1 MSLLEVKDLCRTF
14 RQGDTDIHAVG
25 HVSFSMEAGEMLAI
39 VGQSGSGKT
48 TLLNLLG
55 GIDKPSAGQVLLD
68 GRDIHTLS
76 DAEAAKLRRQKIGYI
91 YQDFKLLPILTAK
104 ENIMLPA
111 ILDGKKAPAR
121 VVSALADRL
130 GIGNRLNHLPS
141 QMSGGQRQRLTIARA
156 LVRRPELLILDD
168 SASALDF
175 ATDAALRKALS
186 KLPWK
191 PTVVLISQRVSSIR
205 HADKIVVLDD
215 GHMAGLGTHTQ
226 LQQTCPVYQ
235 EICRSQEKGEASAS

>member
-1 MSLLEVKDLCRTF
+1 MNLLEVKDLCRTF
-14 RQGDTDIHAVG
+14 RQGDTDIHAVD

-55 GIDKPSAGQVLLD
+55 GIDKPTSGQVLLD
-68 GRDIHTLS
+68 GLDIHTLS

-104 ENIMLPA
+104 ENILLPA

-141 QMSGGQRQRLTIARA
+141 QMSGGQRQRVAIARA
-156 LVRRPELLILDD
+156 LINHPSIILADEPTGNLDKESANEILEMLLKLNHEGNTILLVTHEESFADLCPRKITLSDGQIVSDVRR
-168 SASALDF
+168 
-175 ATDAALRKALS
+175 
-186 KLPWK
+186 
-191 PTVVLISQRVSSIR
+191 
-205 HADKIVVLDD
+205 
-215 GHMAGLGTHTQ
+215 
-226 LQQTCPVYQ
+226 
-235 EICRSQEKGEASAS
+235 

>member
-1 MSLLEVKDLCRTF
+1 MNLLEVKDLCRTF
-14 RQGDTDIHAVG
+14 RQGDTDIHAVD
-25 HVSFSMEAGEMLAI
+25 HVSFSMEKGEMLAI

-68 GRDIHTLS
+68 GQDIHTLS

-104 ENIMLPA
+104 ENILLPA

-121 VVSALADRL
+121 VVNALADRL

-141 QMSGGQRQRLTIARA
+141 QMSGGQRQRVAIARA
-156 LVRRPELLILDD
+156 LINHPSIILADEPTGNLDKESANEILEMLLKLNHEGNTILLVTHEESFADLCPRKITLSDGQIVSDVRR
-168 SASALDF
+168 
-175 ATDAALRKALS
+175 
-186 KLPWK
+186 
-191 PTVVLISQRVSSIR
+191 
-205 HADKIVVLDD
+205 
-215 GHMAGLGTHTQ
+215 
-226 LQQTCPVYQ
+226 
-235 EICRSQEKGEASAS
+235 

>member
-14 RQGDTDIHAVG
+14 RQGDTDIHAVD

-55 GIDKPSAGQVLLD
+55 AIDKPSAGQVLLD
-68 GRDIHTLS
+68 GQDIHTLS

-104 ENIMLPA
+104 ENILLPA

-121 VVSALADRL
+121 VVNALADRL

-141 QMSGGQRQRLTIARA
+141 QMSGGQRQRVAIARA
-156 LVRRPELLILDD
+156 LINHPSIILADEPTGNLDKESANEILEMLLKLNHEGNTILLVTHEESFADLCPRKITLSDGQIVSDVRR
-168 SASALDF
+168 
-175 ATDAALRKALS
+175 
-186 KLPWK
+186 
-191 PTVVLISQRVSSIR
+191 
-205 HADKIVVLDD
+205 
-215 GHMAGLGTHTQ
+215 
-226 LQQTCPVYQ
+226 
-235 EICRSQEKGEASAS
+235 

>member
-1 MSLLEVKDLCRTF
+1 MNLLEVKDLCRTF
-14 RQGDTDIHAVG
+14 RQGDTDIHAVD

-68 GRDIHTLS
+68 GQDIHTLS

-104 ENIMLPA
+104 ENILLPA

-130 GIGNRLNHLPS
+130 GIGNRLNHLPQ
-141 QMSGGQRQRLTIARA
+141 QMSGGQRQRVAIARA
-156 LVRRPELLILDD
+156 LINHPSIILADEPTGNLDKESANEILEMLLKLNHEGNTILLVTHEESFADLCPRKITLSDGQVVSDVRR
-168 SASALDF
+168 
-175 ATDAALRKALS
+175 
-186 KLPWK
+186 
-191 PTVVLISQRVSSIR
+191 
-205 HADKIVVLDD
+205 
-215 GHMAGLGTHTQ
+215 
-226 LQQTCPVYQ
+226 
-235 EICRSQEKGEASAS
+235 